1 MEGVEVMA
9 EDSEPLDPPIPRSSL
24 IQDVICAILAGKTA
38 KDIHVM
44 HGVDAQALQRL
55 KNSTEFN
62 REMYVA
68 RRNVTTAVTEWIKRK
83 TPELAMK
90 MHALATTG
98 EDARTQF
105 AAVKDLL
112 DRAGMGPTQKV
123 ALSTPQAYKDAIAE
137 LQDDVPV
144 NEGESG
150 DGDRT

>member
-1 MEGVEVMA
+1 MREGVVMEGVEVMA

-90 MHALATTG
+90 MHASPRLVRMHVHSSQQLRICSIGLAWV
-98 EDARTQF
+98 RH
-105 AAVKDLL
+105 
-112 DRAGMGPTQKV
+112 RR
-123 ALSTPQAYKDAIAE
+123 S
-137 LQDDVPV
+137 
-144 NEGESG
+144 
-150 DGDRT
+150 R